1 MAAIG
6 RKDFDRWTPAETDM
20 FMEVKRFVQDGYDQ
34 IGVSRGDVGRLTEVW
49 NKKVEE
55 GRAKRRRSNGD

>member
-34 IGVSRGDVGRLTEVW
+34 IPFLPGGPLVIH
-49 NKKVEE
+49 
-55 GRAKRRRSNGD
+55 RSAAQASELGGSE